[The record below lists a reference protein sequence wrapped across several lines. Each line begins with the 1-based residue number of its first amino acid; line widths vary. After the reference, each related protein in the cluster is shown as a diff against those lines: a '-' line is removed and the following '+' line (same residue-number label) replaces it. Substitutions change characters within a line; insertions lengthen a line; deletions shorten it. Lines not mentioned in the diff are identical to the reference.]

1 MQRCLVK
8 AAAVLALCLALD
20 ACAAPAAPATPSA
33 TQTSVALKP
42 FNVVLLGDSIAQ
54 GIGATTDSTR
64 WWIRVQTAL
73 RAAVPGRSIVFKN
86 AAIAGTGL
94 DDLERTAATVSPLAY
109 QVAVIIEGGNDQI
122 DDGSWVSRYSAV
134 IKSLEAKGII
144 VVVGTY
150 PPALRAGA
158 FAAPGRNTLIRT
170 FAGPSRPLLD
180 FEQRWRQAGP
190 VTAAAW
196 YSDDVHANDAGQA
209 IEAEIAL
216 AVFLVLVRS

>member
-1 MQRCLVK
+1 VK
-8 AAAVLALCLALD
+8 AAVVLALCVALG
-20 ACAAPAAPATPSA
+20 ACVAPAAPATPSA
-33 TQTSVALKP
+33 AQTPVALKP

-54 GIGATTDSTR
+54 GIGATMESTK
-64 WWIRVQTAL
+64 WWIRTQTGL
-73 RAAVPGRSIVFKN
+73 RAAVPERSIVLKSS
-86 AAIAGTGL
+86 AIAGTGL

-122 DDGSWVSRYSAV
+122 DDGAWISRYSAV
-134 IKSLEAKGII
+134 ISGLESKGLI

-158 FAAPGRNTLIRT
+158 FAPPGRNSLIRP
-170 FAGPSRPLLD
+170 FAGAKRPLLD

-190 VTAAAW
+190 TVAAAW

-216 AVFLVLVRS
+216 AVFLVLLR